1 MAERALGGPGPVTQ
15 DQRSGGSIRNAR
27 GSERGGSVRDR
38 AAAAPPAPGLEL
50 VPARPFLTAPIV
62 AWVDLSP
69 GDRALVAPGEVVIAG
84 TPLAE
89 RLRDPHLADGPV
101 LSGSDERR
109 PGDRVGS
116 DAGSS
121 RSLRR
126 AASAAGELVFRSGRR
141 WRIAT
146 GELADQVEAPA
157 SGIVREVRSGI
168 GIAIE
173 LAGTAIPAAFGVG
186 VPTRGR
192 LAIGT
197 DPGGELHATALD
209 VGRAGTILVV
219 GARIDAEALTRARAM
234 GIRGVV
240 VAALAGK
247 ELRDFTA
254 SEQRQRAALHRL
266 PPFAVLVL
274 DGIVRRPIAPSVM
287 DLFERLEGREVGIVT
302 DPPALLIAG
311 DLPDVPPIPPDLVR
325 VRSGPDAG
333 REGQWLGLLGTRRF
347 PPGVHLESGLVDLGD
362 EDPVAVPLA
371 DLIRFT

>member
-1 MAERALGGPGPVTQ
+1 VIDADRPGGSVRGGP
-15 DQRSGGSIRNAR
+15 RNAGR
-27 GSERGGSVRDR
+27 AGSVRDR
-38 AAAAPPAPGLEL
+38 AAAATPAPGLEL
-50 VPARPFLTAPIV
+50 VPARPFLTAPVV

-89 RLRDPHLADGPV
+89 RLRDPHLADGPTV
-101 LSGSDERR
+101 SGSEERH
-109 PGDRVGS
+109 PGDRVATEPASARG
-116 DAGSS
+116 
-121 RSLRR
+121 LRR

-146 GELADQVEAPA
+146 GELSDPVEAPA
-157 SGIVREVRSGI
+157 SGIVREVRPGI

-173 LAGTAIPAAFGVG
+173 LAGTAVPGVFGVG

-274 DGIVRRPIAPSVM
+274 DGIIRRPIAPSVM

-302 DPPALLIAG
+302 DPPALLLAG
-311 DLPDVPPIPPDLVR
+311 DLPDLPPLPPDLVR
-325 VRSGPDAG
+325 IRTGSHAG
-333 REGQWLGLLGTRRF
+333 REGRWLGLLGPRRYA
-347 PPGVHLESGLVDLGD
+347 PGVHLESGLVDLGD
-362 EDPVAVPLA
+362 EEPIAVPLA
-371 DLIRFT
+371 DLVRFT